1 MLRQKA
7 DEEMIPPP
15 RSCSLLLLKGRWGRQ
30 EKNTNRQRD
39 DTKRRAQHLLE
50 EGRDCSGTEEKGP
63 LPGMF
68 MEGFQEEVV
77 FTRLWDRKK
86 RKREIPLSGRGWN
99 TGRKE

>member
-15 RSCSLLLLKGRWGRQ
+15 RSCSAPFAKEQVGRQ
-30 EKNTNRQRD
+30 GRTPTGTE
-39 DTKRRAQHLLE
+39 DTKEGGPAFARGRQGLLW
-50 EGRDCSGTEEKGP
+50 GLKEKGP

-77 FTRLWDRKK
+77 FTRSWDRKK
-86 RKREIPLSGRGWN
+86 RERDSIEWEGLEQ
-99 TGRKE
+99 GRKE